1 MSKSKGN
8 VIAPQKVFDTW
19 GADILRLWVASTD
32 YSGELS
38 ISDEILKRVV
48 ESYRRIRNTLR
59 FLLANLADFDPVA
72 DLVPVEQWLEIDRY
86 MLAFTKRLQDDLT
99 EDYRRYDFHLIVHRL
114 HNFCSED
121 LGGFYLDVLKDRLY
135 TAAANGLPRRSAQ
148 SALYH
153 IAHSLVRL
161 FAPILSFTAE
171 EVWQHLVGS
180 AEDSVL
186 LHTWHEFPIQ
196 QDEDPLIARWTRIRE
211 LRSQVQ
217 GRLEEA
223 RVRGEIGSSLA
234 AAVEMHIAGED
245 FSLLDS
251 LEDDLRLVLVTSSA
265 RVFGS
270 EDSAREGT
278 RVAPCAHPKCERCWH
293 YREDVGVDPVHPT
306 ICGRCV
312 SNLYGSGEVRR
323 YA

>member
-1 MSKSKGN
+1 MDNS
-8 VIAPQKVFDTW
+8 

-59 FLLANLADFDPVA
+59 FLLANLADFDPATDAVA
-72 DLVPVEQWLEIDRY
+72 VEQWLEIDRY
-86 MLAFTKRLQDDLT
+86 MLAFTKELQDELT
-99 EDYRRYDFHLIVHRL
+99 QCYQRYEFHLAVHRL

-121 LGGFYLDVLKDRLY
+121 LGGFYLDILKDRLY
-135 TAAANGLPRRSAQ
+135 TAAAKGIPRRSAQ

-171 EVWQHLVGS
+171 EVWEHLTGS
-180 AEDSVL
+180 AADSVL
-186 LHTWHEFPIQ
+186 LHTWHEFPLQ
-196 QDEDPLIARWTRIRE
+196 SDETVLIERWTRLRE
-211 LRSQVQ
+211 LRSLVQ
-217 GRLEEA
+217 RQLEDS
-223 RVRGEIGSSLA
+223 RGRGEIGSSLA
-234 AAVEMHIAGED
+234 AAVEIHVGGED
-245 FSLLDS
+245 FLLLDS
-251 LEDDLRLVLVTSSA
+251 LGDDLRLVIVTSEA
-265 RVFGS
+265 RVIRS
-270 EDSAREGT
+270 ETPQNVE
-278 RVAPCAHPKCERCWH
+278 VAVTPCTHPKCERCWH
-293 YREDVGVDPVHPT
+293 YRQDVGIDSGRPT

-312 SNLYGSGEVRR
+312 SNLFGSGEARR